1 MPDTD
6 YYFSEEASEIIGT
19 PPRWIIRWGITLVFI
34 LFAGILAGSYF
45 IKYPRTIKA
54 QIVISSF
61 NPPVDLI
68 ARRDAHIDSFFV
80 ANDSRVQKGDII
92 LMLASTAN
100 YKDITC
106 IENHLAHTVPPD
118 FLALIREPWV
128 EQNYVLGEIQSVFGA
143 FQTYCLDYRHYL
155 ESDVTGGKKRLIE
168 QQLDHN
174 RDYYHW
180 LGKQKQIKDSVFLFQ
195 YRNFQRDSLLYV
207 RKMITPVEYENSLRE
222 LLEMKSTLIGNETD
236 MATARLSGMQTQQ
249 QAEELSIEHANTIAG
264 FRQNISQS
272 RQDLINSIISWKEQ
286 YLLISPACGRVSFVN
301 YWHSN
306 QWIQVGERLVSI
318 IPEDSEKIT
327 GRLYIPINGIGSIEK
342 GQTVI
347 IRLDSYPYMEYGM
360 INGYINNI
368 SAVPDEENQYIA
380 EVIFPEGL
388 TTTRKMNL
396 PLIQQM
402 TGEGRIMT
410 KDMRLIEY
418 FFEKNEK

>member
-1 MPDTD
+1 MPNAEN
-6 YYFSEEASEIIGT
+6 YFSEEASEIIGT

-61 NPPVDLI
+61 NPPVDLM
-68 ARRDAHIDSFFV
+68 ARRDGHIDSFFV
-80 ANDSRVQKGDII
+80 DNDSRVQKGDII
-92 LMLASTAN
+92 LMLSSTAD
-100 YKDITC
+100 YQAITC
-106 IENHLAHTVPPD
+106 IEKNLAGTGPPD
-118 FLALIREPWV
+118 YLALIREPWI
-128 EQNYVLGEIQSVFGA
+128 EQNYVLDEIQSAFDA

-174 RDYYHW
+174 RDYYRW
-180 LGKQKQIKDSVFLFQ
+180 LGQQKQIKDSVFLFQ
-195 YRNFQRDSLLYV
+195 YRNFLRDSLLYA

-236 MATARLSGMQTQQ
+236 LASARLSGMQTQQ

-264 FRQNISQS
+264 FEQHISQS
-272 RQDLINSIISWKEQ
+272 RQDLLNSIHSWKEQ
-286 YLLISPACGRVSFVN
+286 YLLISPACGQVTFVN
-301 YWHSN
+301 YWHNN
-306 QWIQVGERLVSI
+306 QWIKAGERLVGI

-327 GRLYIPINGIGSIEK
+327 GRLYIPVNGIGSVEK

-347 IRLDSYPYMEYGM
+347 TRLDSYPYMEYGM
-360 INGYINNI
+360 IKGYINNI
-368 SAVPDEENQYIA
+368 SAVPDEENNYVA

-388 TTTRKMNL
+388 TTSRNLRL

-402 TGEGRIMT
+402 TGEGRIVT

-418 FFEKNEK
+418 LFDKK

>member
-1 MPDTD
+1 MPDTEN
-6 YYFSEEASEIIGT
+6 YFSEEASEIIGT

-45 IKYPRTIKA
+45 IKYPRIIKA
-54 QIVISSF
+54 RIVISSF

-68 ARRDAHIDSFFV
+68 ARRDGHIDSFFV
-80 ANDSRVQKGDII
+80 ANNNRVQKGDII
-92 LMLASTAN
+92 LMLSSMAD

-106 IENHLAHTVPPD
+106 IENNLAGTASTNY
-118 FLALIREPWV
+118 FTLIREPWI
-128 EQNYVLGEIQSVFGA
+128 EQNYVLDEIQSAFDE
-143 FQTYCLDYRHYL
+143 FQTYCLDYRHYM
-155 ESDVTGGKKRLIE
+155 ESDVTGGKKQLLE
-168 QQLDHN
+168 QQLEHN
-174 RDYYHW
+174 REYYRW
-180 LGKQKQIKDSVFLFQ
+180 LGQQKQIKDSVFLFQ
-195 YRNFQRDSLLYV
+195 YRNFLRDSLLYM
-207 RKMITPVEYENSLRE
+207 RKMITPVEYETSLRA
-222 LLEMKSTLIGNETD
+222 LLEMKSTLIGNEAD
-236 MATARLSGMQTQQ
+236 MASARLSGIETQQ
-249 QAEELSIEHANTIAG
+249 QAEELSIEYANTING
-264 FRQNISQS
+264 FEQHISQS
-272 RQDLINSIISWKEQ
+272 RQNLINSIHSWKEQ
-286 YLLISPACGRVSFVN
+286 YLLISPACGQVTFVN

-306 QWIQVGERLVSI
+306 QWIWAGERLVSI

-327 GRLYIPINGIGSIEK
+327 GRLYIPIEGIGSIEK

-347 IRLDSYPYMEYGM
+347 IRLDGYPYMEYGM

-418 FFEKNEK
+418 FFDKR